1 MQDVDPGGI
10 SMRKSIMAVAAIIFG
25 GCAVVASAV
34 PTPITVRVVARNA
47 KLVGDPAG
55 GASVIIRDAE
65 TGAILASG
73 KTVGGSGDTQK
84 LVDQRLIGGPT
95 FAGPGD
101 AAFKTT
107 IDLDAPR
114 RITVDVGSPGL
125 GAYGGSSVSQTQWVL
140 PGKSPHGPDGWVLEL
155 PGFMIDFLSPARHG
169 TSTTKPVTVPIE
181 ANIVLMCGCPVAA
194 GGQWDSNKYQIEYRV
209 TRSGTPVSQGAL
221 AYAGRP
227 DRFKGQFTATASG
240 VYAVVVTAFDPATGN
255 AGVAETTFE
264 VE

>member
-1 MQDVDPGGI
+1 MGKWNRVLLA
-10 SMRKSIMAVAAIIFG
+10 AVIG
-25 GCAVVASAV
+25 GCAVAASAV

-55 GASVIIRDAE
+55 GASVIIRDTE
-65 TGAILASG
+65 TGAVLASG

-84 LVDQRLIGGPT
+84 LVDQRLIGGPS

-107 IDLDAPR
+107 IDLSAPR

-169 TSTTKPVTVPIE
+169 TSSTKPVTIPIE

-209 TRSGTPVSQGAL
+209 TRSGAPVSHGTL
-221 AYAGRP
+221 VYAGQP
-227 DRFKGQFTATASG
+227 DRFTGKFTATSSG

>member
-1 MQDVDPGGI
+1 
-10 SMRKSIMAVAAIIFG
+10 MRKMAITILAMI
-25 GCAVVASAV
+25 GCACPIVANAV
-34 PTPITVRVVARNA
+34 PTAITVRVVARNA

-55 GASVIIRDAE
+55 GASVIIRDTE
-65 TGAILASG
+65 TGAVLASG
-73 KTVGGSGDTQK
+73 KTEGGSGDTRK
-84 LVDQRLIGGPT
+84 LLDNRLIGGPP

-107 IDLDAPR
+107 IDLDQPR

-125 GAYGGSSVSQTQWVL
+125 GAYGGSSISQTQWVL

-169 TSTTKPVTVPIE
+169 TSATKPVTVPIE

-194 GGQWDSNKYQIEYRV
+194 GGQWNSNAYQIEYRV
-209 TRSGTPVSQGAL
+209 TRAGQPVSAGAL
-221 AYAGRP
+221 RYAGQP
-227 DRFKGQFTATASG
+227 DRFSGKFVADSSG
-240 VYAVVVTAFDPATGN
+240 VYDVVVTAFDPATGN